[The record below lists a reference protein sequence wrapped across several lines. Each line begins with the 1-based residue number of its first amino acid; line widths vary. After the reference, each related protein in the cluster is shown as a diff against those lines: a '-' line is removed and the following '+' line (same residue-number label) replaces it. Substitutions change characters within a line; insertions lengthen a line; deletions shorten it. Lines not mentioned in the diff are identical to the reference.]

1 MSTTTRSSRTLGALR
16 TALGPFITAAL
27 ADPLVKEVMVNPDG
41 RIWTDKLGVGRED
54 TGEQMPRALAESTMR
69 LLADHAGVIVTKETP
84 LVSASLPETGER
96 FQGMFPPIVVSP
108 SFSIRKPA
116 TKIFPITSYIERGA
130 LTEPQ
135 AATLRAAIEDRL
147 NILVI
152 GGTGSGKTTF
162 ANALL
167 AEPVFA
173 ADRLV
178 IIQDNPELQCHAPDK
193 VELLTRPIEP
203 QITTRDLIFTA
214 LRLRPDRIIIGEV
227 RDGAALEL
235 IKVMNTGHPGSICTL
250 HANSAKDSLYRIE
263 DLIGEISERIPYRA
277 IGSAIDLI
285 VEIERSATGGVVKN
299 IVRCAEWHDGRYAL
313 DFDTYNAR

>member
-1 MSTTTRSSRTLGALR
+1 MSGSARNSRKLNALR
-16 TALGPFITAAL
+16 LALGPVITNAL
-27 ADPLVKEVMVNPDG
+27 ADPTTKEVMVNPDG

-54 TGEQMPRALAESTMR
+54 TGEQMDRAKADSTMR
-69 LLADHAGVIVTKETP
+69 LLADHAGVIVTEESP

-96 FQGMFPPIVVSP
+96 FQGMFPPIVTAP

-130 LTEPQ
+130 LTEAQ
-135 AATLRAAIEDRL
+135 AATLTAAIHDRL

-167 AEPVFA
+167 AEPQFE

-178 IIQDNPELQCHAPDK
+178 IIQDNPELQCHAADK

-203 QITTRDLIFTA
+203 LITTRDLIFTA

-250 HANSAKDSLYRIE
+250 HANSAADALYRLE

-285 VEIERSATGGVVKN
+285 VEIERSSQGGVIKN
-299 IVRCAEWHDGRYAL
+299 IVRCSEWKDGGYIL